1 MRYFLITLRHKWFVL
16 RAGLRLGGV
25 PLWRLITHDWH
36 KFTPAELPHYN
47 RQFFG
52 DKGDPVG
59 FAMAWLH
66 HMNFAPHHWEYWALR
81 SDHSKGGSGAING
94 YLPMPETYVREM
106 VADWCAAARTY
117 GDSLD
122 IQPWLNKN
130 YHKMRLHPCTV
141 DRLEMVLAEIGVTL
155 PNGKQ

>member
-1 MRYFLITLRHKWFVL
+1 MRYFLTTLRHKYFVL
-16 RAGLRLGGV
+16 LAGLRLGGI
-25 PLWRLITHDWH
+25 PLLRLITHDWH